1 MKSLQGF
8 LKLISEE
15 TRLRVMM
22 LLNEEALC
30 VCELEAILDVP
41 QPRVS
46 KILSKYRDLGLVI
59 DERKGKFIY
68 YKLDLKDPL
77 HQTIVSSIKEKRD
90 TIEQLSIDYQR
101 MLKKEEILNACQGS
115 PTNVDGPSD

>member
-15 TRLRVMM
+15 TRLRILM

-30 VCELEAILDVP
+30 VCELEAILEVP

-68 YKLDLKDPL
+68 YKLALKDPL
-77 HQTIVSSIKEKRD
+77 HQAIVSTIKEKRE
-90 TIEQLSIDYQR
+90 TIEQLSRDYQR
-101 MLKKEEILNACQGS
+101 MLTKEGLLNACQGS
-115 PTNVDGPSD
+115 PSELE

>member
-1 MKSLQGF
+1 MKLLQGF

-30 VCELEAILDVP
+30 VCELEAILEVP

-77 HQTIVSSIKEKRD
+77 HQSILSSIKERRE
-90 TIEQLSIDYQR
+90 TIEQLSKDYQR
-101 MLKKEEILNACQGS
+101 MLTKEGILNACQGF
-115 PTNVDGPSD
+115 PSDLG

>member
-1 MKSLQGF
+1 MKSLQEF
-8 LKLISEE
+8 LKLIADE
-15 TRLRVMM
+15 TRLRILM

-30 VCELEAILDVP
+30 VCELEAILEVS

-46 KILSKYRDLGLVI
+46 RILSKYRDLGLVI

-77 HQTIVSSIKEKRD
+77 HQGIVSSIKVRRE
-90 TIEQLSIDYQR
+90 TMEPLSKDYQR
-101 MLKKEEILNACQGS
+101 MLTKEGILNACQGS
-115 PTNVDGPSD
+115 PLDLE